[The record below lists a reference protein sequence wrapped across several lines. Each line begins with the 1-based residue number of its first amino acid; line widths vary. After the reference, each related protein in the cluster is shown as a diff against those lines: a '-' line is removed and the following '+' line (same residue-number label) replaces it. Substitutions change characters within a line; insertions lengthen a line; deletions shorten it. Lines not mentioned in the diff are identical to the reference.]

1 MKTRPLGRYL
11 GLLRAEGARAFYE
24 RWRTRRAERVH
35 SSAGRRADVSELAA
49 LGVPVLN
56 VLPVSCAPSLG
67 GVQVQLASR
76 LHEERAARPVA
87 LLSPEGSVF
96 RLECRLE
103 DRRLWFSCGATEGPG
118 DRLALALERAVDVLR
133 PRALHVE
140 NLATFH
146 AAGLSLA
153 QPTLQALGAAC
164 FQGLDSLPTI
174 VSVHDFACF
183 CPRPLLIE
191 RPQQRFCNYS
201 QDQGRCARCLAS
213 DGVELGALRALTAD
227 LWQRAAAVVC
237 PSEFLRERLL
247 SLWPSLAPARTHVI
261 APSAGVAARVPQA
274 RWPPRHVAFVGAV
287 RLEKGAG
294 ELLQI
299 ARRLRALGLHV
310 SAYGGGDPSW
320 LGCLRQAGVRIRG
333 FYAPGRLPALLASD
347 GVDLALV
354 PSIGPESYGLVLDE
368 CWSAGVPIVAFDVG
382 AIGERVRRLG
392 GGRLVPLE
400 AGAQGLLDAIATM
413 LDGGASER
421 IALPTAW
428 PSPAQAAHSHL
439 TLYRSLGLL

>member
-1 MKTRPLGRYL
+1 MNLRSLGQYRR
-11 GLLRAEGARAFYE
+11 LLRAEGARAFYE
-24 RWRTRRAERVH
+24 RWRTRVAERAQA
-35 SSAGRRADVSELAA
+35 SAGRRADASELAA

-67 GVQVQLASR
+67 GVQVQLAQR
-76 LHEERAARPVA
+76 LDEERGARSVA

-96 RLECRLE
+96 RLQCRLS
-103 DRRLWFSCGATEGPG
+103 DQRLWLSCGTTGGPG
-118 DRLALALERAVDVLR
+118 DRLALALERAIDVLR

-153 QPTLQALGAAC
+153 QPTLQALGSAR
-164 FQGLDSLPTI
+164 FQGPNCLPTI

-191 RPQQRFCNYS
+191 RPQHRFCNYS
-201 QDQGRCARCLAS
+201 QDESRCARCLAS
-213 DGVELGALRALTAD
+213 DGAQLGALRAQTAD
-227 LWQRAAAVVC
+227 LWARAAAVIC

-247 SLWPSLAPARTHVI
+247 ALWPSLAVARTHVI
-261 APSAGVAARVPQA
+261 APSAGAVARRPQVH
-274 RWPPRHVAFVGAV
+274 WPPRHVAFVGAV

-294 ELLQI
+294 EWLQI
-299 ARRLRALGLHV
+299 VPRLRALGLQV
-310 SAYGGGDPSW
+310 SCYGGGDPSW
-320 LGCLRQAGVRIRG
+320 LGRLRQAGVRIRG
-333 FYAPGRLPALLASD
+333 FYAPGRLPALLAGD
-347 GVDLALV
+347 RVDLALV
-354 PSIGPESYGLVLDE
+354 PSIGPETYGLVLDE

-392 GGRLVPLE
+392 GGRLAPLE
-400 AGAQGLLDAIATM
+400 AGAEGLLAAIAGLLDS
-413 LDGGASER
+413 GVSER
-421 IALPTAW
+421 IATPTAW
-428 PSPAQAAHSHL
+428 PNPAQAAQAHL